1 MAMDYLPIQASAVP
15 CERVFSSS
23 SETDTRRRNRISSLL
38 MEALQ
43 MLKFYFKKERL
54 NFTKDWVVTE
64 KEMTQDHQELDLLA
78 KLFEGNYQD
87 GLDRVLHAIN
97 GDEFEESEELED

>member
-1 MAMDYLPIQASAVP
+1 
-15 CERVFSSS
+15 
-23 SETDTRRRNRISSLL
+23 

-43 MLKFYFKKERL
+43 MLKFYFKKEWL
-54 NFTKDWVVTE
+54 NFTKDWAITE
-64 KEMTQDHQELDLLA
+64 GEMVENHQEEDLLA

-97 GDEFEESEELED
+97 GEEDWGAAAQWTISESESESDDSD